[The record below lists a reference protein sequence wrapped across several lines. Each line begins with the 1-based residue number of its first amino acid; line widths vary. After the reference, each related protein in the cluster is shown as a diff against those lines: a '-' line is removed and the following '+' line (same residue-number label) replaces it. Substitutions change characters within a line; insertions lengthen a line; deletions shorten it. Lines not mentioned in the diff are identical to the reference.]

1 MAFLHSRRLCRL
13 SSSFLQSTVYSKRTS
28 IFLSLL
34 SLFSLLSSV
43 TAAAQQ
49 RNPSFSSSN
58 TYTNGSSQVFS
69 TVRRRMLSTTPISIL
84 STTIIPKSFSITT
97 PINNELNHLINKTDK
112 LTQKESA
119 STLRLVIVLIICPLL
134 IIITVVGNLF
144 VILAVC
150 LVRKLR
156 TPSNM
161 LIVSLAVSD
170 ILVGLFIMPLA
181 MGKNAYIHI

>member
-1 MAFLHSRRLCRL
+1 
-13 SSSFLQSTVYSKRTS
+13 
-28 IFLSLL
+28 
-34 SLFSLLSSV
+34 
-43 TAAAQQ
+43 
-49 RNPSFSSSN
+49 
-58 TYTNGSSQVFS
+58 
-69 TVRRRMLSTTPISIL
+69 MLSTTPISIL